1 MRLVD
6 VRRSEKMMWMVGGAL
21 VLLVARFL
29 WLAYFHR
36 VNAMSRQAE
45 MMNWLD
51 IGRVSNANGGK
62 DILLARNERGVRID
76 WRTGEVWLM
85 NPKVAEP
92 FADFLAVER
101 WLTLRDMAPAARPVD
116 AAPAPVE
123 PEPAPAPGPVRDSL
137 PAFQQKVDDC
147 LAKAEGGQELLETKQ
162 AFEAGSDAYLEAST
176 ELSQA
181 ALELD
186 VSPAMVATF
195 HISALAALT
204 ETTGADKLERVAASL
219 HAAARQIRVA
229 SVE

>member
-1 MRLVD
+1 M
-6 VRRSEKMMWMVGGAL
+6 
-21 VLLVARFL
+21 
-29 WLAYFHR
+29 AYFHR

-45 MMNWLD
+45 LMNWLD
-51 IGRVSNANGGK
+51 IGRVSNADGGK
-62 DILLARNERGVRID
+62 DILLARNERGARID

-101 WLTLRDMAPAARPVD
+101 WLTLRDMPTADKPAP
-116 AAPAPVE
+116 AAPAPAPAPAE
-123 PEPAPAPGPVRDSL
+123 PEPAAVPDAGPLRDSL

-162 AFEAGSDAYLEAST
+162 AFEAGSEPYLEAST
-176 ELSQA
+176 ALSKT

-195 HISALAALT
+195 HVSAFAALA
-204 ETTGADKLERVAASL
+204 ETAGADKLERVAASL
-219 HAAARQIRVA
+219 HAAARQIRA
-229 SVE
+229 SAATA

>member
-1 MRLVD
+1 M
-6 VRRSEKMMWMVGGAL
+6 
-21 VLLVARFL
+21 
-29 WLAYFHR
+29 AYFHR

-45 MMNWLD
+45 VMNWLD
-51 IGRVSNANGGK
+51 IGRVSNADGGK
-62 DILLARNERGVRID
+62 DILLARNERGARID

-101 WLTLRDMAPAARPVD
+101 WLTMRDMGNKAPVAMA
-116 AAPAPVE
+116 AAPAPEAAE
-123 PEPAPAPGPVRDSL
+123 PEAAPDAGPARDTL

-162 AFEAGSDAYLEAST
+162 AFEAGSEPYLEAST
-176 ELSQA
+176 ALSTT

-195 HISALAALT
+195 HISAFAALA
-204 ETTGADKLERVAASL
+204 ETAGADKLERVAASL
-219 HAAARQIRVA
+219 HAAARQIRA
-229 SVE
+229 SAAA

>member
-1 MRLVD
+1 
-6 VRRSEKMMWMVGGAL
+6 MMWMVGGAL

-45 MMNWLD
+45 VMNWLD
-51 IGRVSNANGGK
+51 IGRVSNADGGK
-62 DILLARNERGVRID
+62 DILLARNERGARID

-101 WLTLRDMAPAARPVD
+101 WLTMRDMGNKAPVATA
-116 AAPAPVE
+116 AAPAPAEAE
-123 PEPAPAPGPVRDSL
+123 PEAAPDAGPARDTL

-162 AFEAGSDAYLEAST
+162 AFEAGSEPYLEAST
-176 ELSQA
+176 ALSTT

-195 HISALAALT
+195 HISAFAALA
-204 ETTGADKLERVAASL
+204 ETAGADKLERVAASL
-219 HAAARQIRVA
+219 HAAARQIRA
-229 SVE
+229 SAAA

>member
-1 MRLVD
+1 
-6 VRRSEKMMWMVGGAL
+6 MMWMVGGAL

-45 MMNWLD
+45 VMNWLD
-51 IGRVSNANGGK
+51 IGRVSNADGGK
-62 DILLARNERGVRID
+62 DILLARNERGARID

-101 WLTLRDMAPAARPVD
+101 WLTMRDMGNKAPVATA
-116 AAPAPVE
+116 AAPAPAEAE
-123 PEPAPAPGPVRDSL
+123 PEAAPDAGPARDTL

-162 AFEAGSDAYLEAST
+162 AFEAGSEPYLEAST
-176 ELSQA
+176 ALSTT

-195 HISALAALT
+195 HISAFAALA
-204 ETTGADKLERVAASL
+204 ETAGADKLERVAASL
-219 HAAARQIRVA
+219 HAAARQIRA
-229 SVE
+229 SAATA

>member
-1 MRLVD
+1 
-6 VRRSEKMMWMVGGAL
+6 MMWMVGGAL
-21 VLLVARFL
+21 VLLIARFL
-29 WLAYFHR
+29 WLGYFHR

-45 MMNWLD
+45 LMNWID

-101 WLTLRDMAPAARPVD
+101 WLTLRDMAPAAKPAE

-123 PEPAPAPGPVRDSL
+123 PEPTPDPGPVRDSL
-137 PAFQQKVDDC
+137 PVFQQKVDDC

-162 AFEAGSDAYLEAST
+162 AFEAGSEPYLEAST
-176 ELSQA
+176 ELSKV

-186 VSPAMVATF
+186 VSPGMVATF

-219 HAAARQIRVA
+219 HAAARQIRA
-229 SVE
+229 TAAA

>member
-1 MRLVD
+1 
-6 VRRSEKMMWMVGGAL
+6 MMWMVGGAL

-45 MMNWLD
+45 VMNWLD
-51 IGRVSNANGGK
+51 IGRVSNADGGK
-62 DILLARNERGVRID
+62 DILLARNERGARID

-101 WLTLRDMAPAARPVD
+101 WLTMRDMGNKAPVATA
-116 AAPAPVE
+116 AAPAPAEAE
-123 PEPAPAPGPVRDSL
+123 PEAVPDAGPARDTL

-162 AFEAGSDAYLEAST
+162 AFEAGSEPYLEAST
-176 ELSQA
+176 ALSTT

-195 HISALAALT
+195 HISAFAALA
-204 ETTGADKLERVAASL
+204 ETAGADKLERVAASL
-219 HAAARQIRVA
+219 HAAARQIRA
-229 SVE
+229 SAAA

>member
-1 MRLVD
+1 
-6 VRRSEKMMWMVGGAL
+6 MMWMVGGVL

-29 WLAYFHR
+29 WLAFFHR

-45 MMNWLD
+45 LMNWLD
-51 IGRVSNANGGK
+51 IGRVSNADGGK
-62 DILLARNERGVRID
+62 DILLARNERGARID

-101 WLTLRDMAPAARPVD
+101 WLTLRDMPTVDKPAAVAPA
-116 AAPAPVE
+116 E
-123 PEPAPAPGPVRDSL
+123 PEPEAAPDAGPVRDTL

-147 LAKAEGGQELLETKQ
+147 LAKAQGGQELLETKQ
-162 AFEAGSDAYLEAST
+162 AFEAGSEPYLEAST
-176 ELSQA
+176 ELSKT

-195 HISALAALT
+195 HISAFAALA
-204 ETTGADKLERVAASL
+204 ETAGADKLERVAASL
-219 HAAARQIRVA
+219 HAAARQIRA
-229 SVE
+229 SVTA

>member
-1 MRLVD
+1 
-6 VRRSEKMMWMVGGAL
+6 MMWMVGGAL

-62 DILLARNERGVRID
+62 DILLARNERGARID

-101 WLTLRDMAPAARPVD
+101 WLTLRDVVPAARPAE
-116 AAPAPVE
+116 AAPAPAE
-123 PEPAPAPGPVRDSL
+123 PPSEPLPETAPVRDSL

-162 AFEAGSDAYLEAST
+162 AFEAGSDAYLAAST
-176 ELSQA
+176 QLSQA

-195 HISALAALT
+195 HVSALAALA

-219 HAAARQIRVA
+219 HAAARQIRTTA
-229 SVE
+229 AA